1 MGEANKIK
9 IEKYPLDLDI
19 MSLVTSKSAVAGES
33 IKEVVCDICLQAQRE
48 QNQKLVKG
56 MGIKR
61 WRK

>member
-33 IKEVVCDICLQAQRE
+33 IKEVVCDVCLQA
-48 QNQKLVKG
+48 
-56 MGIKR
+56 
-61 WRK
+61 

>member
-19 MSLVTSKSAVAGES
+19 MSLVTSKSAVSGES
-33 IKEVVCDICLQAQRE
+33 IKEVICDICLQVQRE

-61 WRK
+61 

>member
-19 MSLVTSKSAVAGES
+19 MFLVTSKSAVSGES
-33 IKEVVCDICLQAQRE
+33 IKEVVSDVCLQAQRE
-48 QNQKLVKG
+48 QNQKLVKK

-61 WRK
+61 

>member
-1 MGEANKIK
+1 M
-9 IEKYPLDLDI
+9 DI
-19 MSLVTSKSAVAGES
+19 MSLVTSKRVVSGDS

-61 WRK
+61 

>member
-19 MSLVTSKSAVAGES
+19 MSLVTSKSAVSGES
-33 IKEVVCDICLQAQRE
+33 IKEVICDIFLQAQRE

-61 WRK
+61 